1 MFILHEESSSVF
13 CKKINMYYINEL
25 LVIYA
30 KSIFV
35 LKERLPVIKLAY
47 LKEKDNL
54 KAIPKEA
61 QDTIL
66 GILQIL
72 DSEYG
77 KDRNF
82 KDDGGYVIVVE
93 KEADFEEIK
102 RTAYIDCE
110 DVIPEYVDKILC
122 SNGKA
127 YTNSLILCNN
137 DYAISLIIPMEITP
151 QNLKDYMI
159 D

>member
-1 MFILHEESSSVF
+1 M
-13 CKKINMYYINEL
+13 
-25 LVIYA
+25 
-30 KSIFV
+30 
-35 LKERLPVIKLAY
+35 IKLAY
-47 LKEKDNL
+47 LKEKDKL
-54 KAIPKEA
+54 KAMPQEV

-93 KEADFEEIK
+93 KEADLEEIK

-110 DVIPEYVDKILC
+110 DVIPEYVDEILC
-122 SNGKA
+122 SNGEA

-137 DYAISLIIPMEITP
+137 DYSISLIIPMELTP
-151 QNLKDYMI
+151 ENLKDYI
-159 D
+159 IN